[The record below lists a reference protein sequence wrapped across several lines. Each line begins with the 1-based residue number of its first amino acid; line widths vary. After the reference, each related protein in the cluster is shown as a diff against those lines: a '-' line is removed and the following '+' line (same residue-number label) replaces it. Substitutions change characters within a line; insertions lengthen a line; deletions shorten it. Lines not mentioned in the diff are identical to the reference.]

1 MKKIAFGLILFLF
14 ALCSTAQ
21 TTDTIDCD
29 FWWPENGHVHL
40 GVPEYMPGFPGGE
53 NALKD
58 YISEHLKYPP
68 LAVEGDITGRVF
80 VGFVV
85 MEDGSLDCFK
95 VIRGLG
101 YGCDEAA
108 LEVFKNMPKWMP
120 AMQRGKAISYPYT
133 VPVRF
138 CFDCENKMLEQEIV
152 NSVEEAP
159 EFPDGIEA
167 MEDFIKANLVYPQ
180 EAIDAGIEGKV
191 FVSFVVEVDGSV
203 SSIKVLQG
211 IGYGCDEAAMAVVN
225 KMPKW
230 KPAIQRGKPVRYQNY
245 VLVNFSKEDI
255 VEQELMYVVEQ
266 TPEYPGGFEAMSDF
280 INANLVYPQE
290 AIDAG
295 IEGRVFV
302 GFWVETDGSL
312 SDIKVL
318 RGIGY
323 GCDEAAMAV
332 VNKMP
337 KWMPAMQKGEPVR
350 MSYMLPIIFKL
361 ENEKSE

>member
-1 MKKIAFGLILFLF
+1 MKKIAFGMILILF
-14 ALCSTAQ
+14 ALCSSAQ

-29 FWWPENGHVHL
+29 FWWLENGHVHL
-40 GVPEYMPGFPGGE
+40 GVPEYMPSFPGGE
-53 NALKD
+53 TALKD
-58 YISEHLKYPP
+58 YISDHLKYPP

-95 VIRGLG
+95 LIRGLG

-108 LEVFKNMPKWMP
+108 LEVFKDMPKWMP
-120 AMQRGKAISYPYT
+120 AMQRGKAISYPYI

-138 CFDCENKMLEQEIV
+138 CFDCENKKLKQEIV
-152 NSVEEAP
+152 SSVEEAP
-159 EFPDGIEA
+159 ASPDG
-167 MEDFIKANLVYPQ
+167 Q
-180 EAIDAGIEGKV
+180 ELI
-191 FVSFVVEVDGSV
+191 F
-203 SSIKVLQG
+203 
-211 IGYGCDEAAMAVVN
+211 
-225 KMPKW
+225 
-230 KPAIQRGKPVRYQNY
+230 
-245 VLVNFSKEDI
+245 I
-255 VEQELMYVVEQ
+255 VEKM
-266 TPEYPGGFEAMSDF
+266 PEYPGGFEAMSAF

-323 GCDEAAMAV
+323 GCDEAAMEV
-332 VNKMP
+332 VRKMP
-337 KWMPAMQKGEPVR
+337 KWKPAMQRGKPVR
-350 MSYMLPIIFKL
+350 IKYMFPVKFEL
-361 ENEKSE
+361 ENEKQK